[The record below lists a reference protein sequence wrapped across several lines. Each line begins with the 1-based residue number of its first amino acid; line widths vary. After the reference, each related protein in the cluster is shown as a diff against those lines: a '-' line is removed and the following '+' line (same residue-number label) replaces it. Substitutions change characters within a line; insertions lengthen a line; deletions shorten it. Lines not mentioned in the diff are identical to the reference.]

1 MLGEVKILLIRKFS
15 FLIGCLQLAEQSVE
29 LRKEK
34 ETLGLLRQKRMDLE
48 EKLLIKKLLR
58 SSLIQNMTG
67 VSEVLITATIT

>member
-1 MLGEVKILLIRKFS
+1 MLGEGKILLIRKFS